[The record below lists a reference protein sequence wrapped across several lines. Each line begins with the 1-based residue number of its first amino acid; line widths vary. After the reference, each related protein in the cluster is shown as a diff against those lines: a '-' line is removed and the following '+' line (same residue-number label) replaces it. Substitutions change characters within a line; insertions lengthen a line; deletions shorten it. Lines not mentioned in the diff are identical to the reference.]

1 MELNKVYLGDA
12 YKLIKELPDKS
23 VDCIYTDVPY
33 LIVKGGQGKSKLG
46 KRIYKRNQEL
56 KDADIYNGFDYKNI
70 IKEYIRVSKQ
80 INIFIWLSK
89 SQILNVLNEFHIYDK
104 NILFDILVWNKQNP
118 VPSTNN
124 IWLPDLEYAVH
135 FREKGVRLND
145 GYNLKSKWYQSP
157 INKSDKDLYD
167 HPTIKP
173 LELVKRHILHITQ
186 EKDIVLDT
194 FLGSG
199 TTAVAC
205 KETNRNYIGYENNE
219 EYFKIAVD
227 RLNNITQV
235 ERRMKDNGVLNIFDF
250 LGDE

>member
-1 MELNKVYLGDA
+1 
-12 YKLIKELPDKS
+12 
-23 VDCIYTDVPY
+23 
-33 LIVKGGQGKSKLG
+33 
-46 KRIYKRNQEL
+46 
-56 KDADIYNGFDYKNI
+56 
-70 IKEYIRVSKQ
+70 
-80 INIFIWLSK
+80 
-89 SQILNVLNEFHIYDK
+89 
-104 NILFDILVWNKQNP
+104 
-118 VPSTNN
+118 
-124 IWLPDLEYAVH
+124 
-135 FREKGVRLND
+135 
-145 GYNLKSKWYQSP
+145 LKSKWYQSP